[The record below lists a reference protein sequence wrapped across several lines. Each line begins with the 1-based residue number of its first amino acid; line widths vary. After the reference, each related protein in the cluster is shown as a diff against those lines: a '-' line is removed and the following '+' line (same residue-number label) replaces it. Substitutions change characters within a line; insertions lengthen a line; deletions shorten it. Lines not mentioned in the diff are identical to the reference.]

1 MVRDLNL
8 MRQIMLDLEKRQ
20 HIHDNISALWPNKTI
35 EEYEAIAEHVLL
47 LQDNNYLLLG
57 SCLLGNG
64 FEDWYIARITNDG
77 YTFLDCVRPKSVWQ
91 KLLSLLQSTGTI
103 SLDVIKP
110 IASEILTDLV
120 KSNLPIDQ

>member
-64 FEDWYIARITNDG
+64 FEDWY
-77 YTFLDCVRPKSVWQ
+77 CV
-91 KLLSLLQSTGTI
+91 
-103 SLDVIKP
+103 
-110 IASEILTDLV
+110 
-120 KSNLPIDQ
+120 SNSCFICGAW